1 MTKTAKTIAS
11 KRHQTLIA
19 LLIEKR
25 EAKGMTQ
32 ADVAKELG
40 QYQSFVARIESGQ
53 RRVDVIEYLELAEV
67 IGFDPNRVK
76 SALLDTPK

>member
-1 MTKTAKTIAS
+1 MAKTSKATAS

-32 ADVAKELG
+32 ADVAKKLG

-67 IGFDPNRVK
+67 IGFDPNRVI